1 MARESS
7 EFEELFRPQIQGR
20 SRHAY
25 RYDKHAGGPSLLAQL
40 RRSAKPH
47 GGSSG
52 GARRTPYDVGTT
64 PANWRR
70 CLVKSHYVSMARDGR
85 LAAARHL
92 AYLER
97 DGVECDG
104 SPGQLYGAG
113 ETFDREAFAEPIHG
127 EKRQFRFIVSPE
139 EAGEVD
145 LKAFA
150 RTLVAQM
157 EEDLGRPLVWAAVN
171 HHNTEHPHVHL
182 VIRGVDADG
191 KQLRIPPRY
200 IQQDMRARAQNILT
214 RELGLR
220 TEADIAE
227 QRRHEVTQERMTSID
242 RMIATILGPGGA
254 LQPQAI
260 ATIRG
265 QMKPT
270 VLARLRTLARLG
282 LASPG
287 NNGAW
292 TVRDGWQ
299 ADLAQLGA
307 RNDIIKRLHQVVP
320 ADPTRYRFIHSAELA
335 APIEGVVRARGLHD
349 ELTGE
354 LFAAVETRAG
364 EVHYVRLSA
373 EAAEFVGEGD
383 IVRVGRTSESWIK
396 PTDRVLVAIAERSGG
411 VYDPSAHLRQLEALG
426 RSGTSPR
433 DLVDGNLRRLE
444 RLERYG
450 LATRC
455 PDDTWQV
462 PVDLLVQLQ
471 AREATHPRHAILVQY
486 LGAPLHLQ
494 ARYPGPTWLDRQPP
508 AELTAGSP
516 RFVGELAAAA
526 RDRAVYLMSLGLDSR
541 APGKE
546 KRLEAIERMLFGR
559 RRAAELRAAFDDT
572 PGTFRGKL
580 ATRPPL
586 PSGRAFAEVLDGKTN
601 RLVLV
606 PWSSDLR
613 RFEGRDVE
621 VVVDQA
627 KRAVVRPTR
636 RLGRGEE

>member
-1 MARESS
+1 
-7 EFEELFRPQIQGR
+7 
-20 SRHAY
+20 
-25 RYDKHAGGPSLLAQL
+25 
-40 RRSAKPH
+40 
-47 GGSSG
+47 
-52 GARRTPYDVGTT
+52 
-64 PANWRR
+64 
-70 CLVKSHYVSMARDGR
+70 MARDGR
-85 LAAARHL
+85 FAAARHL

-97 DGVECDG
+97 DGVERDG
-104 SPGQLYGAG
+104 TPGQLYGAG
-113 ETFDREAFAEPIHG
+113 ESFDREAFAEPVAG

-139 EAGEVD
+139 DARDVD
-145 LKAFA
+145 LKMFA
-150 RTLVAQM
+150 RELVAQM

-191 KQLRIPPRY
+191 KELRIPPRY

-227 QRRHEVTQERMTSID
+227 QRRQEVTQERMTSVD
-242 RMIATILGPGGA
+242 RMIATLLTPDGA
-254 LQPQAI
+254 LDPQAI
-260 ATIRG
+260 ATLRG

-282 LASPG
+282 LVSPG

-292 TVRDGWQ
+292 TLRDGWQ
-299 ADLAQLGA
+299 ADLSQLGA
-307 RNDIIKRLHQVVP
+307 RNDIIKRLHRVVP
-320 ADPTRYRFIHSAELA
+320 ADPTRYRFVEAAELT

-354 LFAAVETRAG
+354 LFAAVENHVG
-364 EVHYVRLSA
+364 EVHYVRLTA
-373 EAAEFVGEGD
+373 EAAEFVGDGD
-383 IVRVGRTSESWIK
+383 IVRIGRTSESWIK
-396 PTDRVLVAIAERSGG
+396 PTDRVLVAIAERNGG
-411 VYDPSAHLRQLEALG
+411 VYDPAAHLQQLEALN

-450 LATRC
+450 LATRR
-455 PDDTWQV
+455 PDGAWLV
-462 PVDLLVQLQ
+462 PLDLLAQLQ
-471 AREATHPRHAILVQY
+471 ARETTHPRHTVLVQY

-494 ARYPGPTWLDRQPP
+494 ARYAGPTWLDRQPP
-508 AELTAGSP
+508 AEVTRGSS
-516 RFVGELAAAA
+516 RFASELAAAA
-526 RDRAVYLMSLGLDSR
+526 RDRAVYLMSLGVDTR
-541 APGKE
+541 APDKG
-546 KRLEAIERMLFGR
+546 KRLEATERMLFGR
-559 RRAAELRAAFDDT
+559 RRAAEVRASFDES

-580 ATRPPL
+580 ASRPPL
-586 PSGRAFAEVLDGKTN
+586 PSGRAFAEVLDEKTN

-606 PWSSDLR
+606 PWSGDLR

-627 KRAVVRPTR
+627 KRAVVRPAR
-636 RLGRGEE
+636 RLSRGEE